1 MGYRNVYTPF
11 ARMVH
16 HESVS
21 RAEMEKQSA
30 RKAAATEEARIVL
43 SRWPDEFKRDAF
55 FHPSL
60 STEIEWPTLKP

>member
-1 MGYRNVYTPF
+1 
-11 ARMVH
+11 
-16 HESVS
+16 
-21 RAEMEKQSA
+21 MEKQSA